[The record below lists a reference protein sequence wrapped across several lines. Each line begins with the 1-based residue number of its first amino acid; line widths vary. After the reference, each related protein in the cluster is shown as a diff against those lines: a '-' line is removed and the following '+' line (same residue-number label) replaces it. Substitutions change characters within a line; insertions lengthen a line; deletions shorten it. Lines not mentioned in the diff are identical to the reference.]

1 MTEAKLPDEL
11 EEQAILH
18 ALEISDHEG
27 RQDFLM
33 RLQGESDHVRQTA
46 AAYQAV
52 TEMLAITVPPVTPPA
67 ALRERLVKHVAL
79 EVAREAEQFE
89 LVANTVAFGS
99 VPVIKPQ
106 GSVRERLL
114 SRIETDAGVQLKARS
129 PVPGQAETHVADS
142 RPRQFMPAW
151 RHLLVTVYTSMRL
164 CWKALENVLRTLPVR
179 SKTSTP
185 TPTRGTLSLSQGLT
199 FIKAVEGV
207 WRELAPG
214 VTAKVLSFD
223 TVSRRATTLLRIA
236 PGTSYAPHRHTEM
249 EELFV
254 LEGGCRVAG
263 REMTA
268 GDYHRAEAGTEH
280 HDTSSDDG
288 CLLLIISSPQNEML

>member
-1 MTEAKLPDEL
+1 VTEAKLPNEL

-18 ALEISDHEG
+18 ALGILDHGG

-33 RLQGESDHVRQTA
+33 RLQGGSDHVRQTT

-52 TEMLAITVPPVTPPA
+52 TEMLAITVPPVPPPA
-67 ALRERLVKHVAL
+67 ALRERLVNHVAL
-79 EVAREAEQFE
+79 EAAREAEQFE
-89 LVANTVAFGS
+89 LVANTVAFGL

-129 PVPGQAETHVADS
+129 PVPGQAETHAADS

-164 CWKALENVLRTLPVR
+164 CWKALENVLCTLPVR

-185 TPTRGTLSLSQGLT
+185 IPTRGTLSLSQGLT

>member
-1 MTEAKLPDEL
+1 MTDVRLPDEL

-18 ALEISDHEG
+18 ALGVLDHED
-27 RQDFLM
+27 RQDFLV
-33 RLQGESDHVRQTA
+33 RLQGTTDHVRQATA
-46 AAYQAV
+46 SYQAV
-52 TEMLAITVPPVTPPA
+52 VQMLGTTVTPVTPPTT
-67 ALRERLVKHVAL
+67 LRERLVKHIAL
-79 EVAREAEQFE
+79 EAAREAEQFE
-89 LVANTVAFGS
+89 SVANTVALGS
-99 VPVIKPQ
+99 VPVSPR
-106 GSVRERLL
+106 GTVRERLL
-114 SRIETDAGVQLKARS
+114 SRIETDGGISLTARHPVQ
-129 PVPGQAETHVADS
+129 GQAETHIAGLQ
-142 RPRQFMPAW
+142 PRQFMPAW
-151 RHLLVTVYTSMRL
+151 RHLLVTVYTSLRL
-164 CWKALENVLRTLPVR
+164 CWKAFENVLRTLPIR
-179 SKTSTP
+179 SKTSTLIA
-185 TPTRGTLSLSQGLT
+185 TRGVQPLNQGLT

-254 LEGGCRVAG
+254 LEGGCRTAG
-263 REMTA
+263 RELTA

>member
-1 MTEAKLPDEL
+1 MTDITLPEEL
-11 EEQAILH
+11 EDQAMLH
-18 ALEISDHEG
+18 ALGVMGHED
-27 RQDFLM
+27 REAFLV
-33 RLQGESDHVRQTA
+33 RLQGAADHLRQAT

-52 TEMLAITVPPVTPPA
+52 TEALANIVTPVPPPA
-67 ALRERLVKHVAL
+67 ALREQLINHIAL
-79 EVAREAEQFE
+79 EAAQEAEQFE
-89 LVANTVAFGS
+89 LVANTVALGS
-99 VPVIKPQ
+99 VPILTPKD
-106 GSVRERLL
+106 SVRERLL
-114 SRIETDAGVQLKARS
+114 SRIETDTSIRLTARS
-129 PVPGQAETHVADS
+129 PVRGQAETHVADS

-151 RHLLVTVYTSMRL
+151 RHLLVTVYTSLRL
-164 CWKALENVLRTLPVR
+164 CWKALKNVLRTLPIR
-179 SKTSTP
+179 SRSSNTINARRTQA
-185 TPTRGTLSLSQGLT
+185 LSRGLT
-199 FIKAVEGV
+199 FIKAAEGV

-214 VTAKVLSFD
+214 VSAKMLSFD
-223 TVSRRATTLLRIA
+223 TVYRRATTLLRIA

-263 REMTA
+263 RELTA

>member
-18 ALEISDHEG
+18 ALGILGHGG

-33 RLQGESDHVRQTA
+33 RLQGGSDHVRQTT

-52 TEMLAITVPPVTPPA
+52 TEMLAITVPPVPPPA
-67 ALRERLVKHVAL
+67 ALRERLVNHVAL
-79 EVAREAEQFE
+79 EAAREAEQFE
-89 LVANTVAFGS
+89 LVANTVAFGL

-129 PVPGQAETHVADS
+129 PVPGQAETHAADS

-185 TPTRGTLSLSQGLT
+185 IPTRGTLSLSQGLT

>member
-11 EEQAILH
+11 EEQAMLH
-18 ALEISDHEG
+18 ALGILDHEG
-27 RQDFLM
+27 CRDFLM
-33 RLQGESDHVRQTA
+33 RLQGGFDHLRQTT

-52 TEMLAITVPPVTPPA
+52 TEMLAATVTPVTPPA
-67 ALRERLVKHVAL
+67 ALRERLVKHIAL
-79 EVAREAEQFE
+79 EAAREAEQFE
-89 LVANTVAFGS
+89 LVANTVALGS
-99 VPVIKPQ
+99 APVIKPQ

-114 SRIETDAGVQLKARS
+114 SRIEVDAGVLLTARN
-129 PVPGQAETHVADS
+129 PVQGQAETHAADL

-151 RHLLVTVYTSMRL
+151 RHLLVTVYTSIRL
-164 CWKALENVLRTLPVR
+164 CWKALENVLRALPIR

-185 TPTRGTLSLSQGLT
+185 TTMRGTLPLSQGLT

-236 PGTSYAPHRHTEM
+236 PGTSYVPHRHTET

-254 LEGGCRVAG
+254 LEGGCRIAG
-263 REMTA
+263 REMTV

-288 CLLLIISSPQNEML
+288 CLLLIISSPQNELL